1 MRSTGRFIIV
11 HFVHVIMMCFKRHWS
26 GFFLGI
32 DSSGAGLMESLWL
45 KKKRIKNVSRFL
57 FTYFNFPC
65 FSRFSSERLIMI
77 QGRWKTHTAKYM
89 NIHQDTSRRLEVTV
103 NWAFNTNVNSLIYKS
118 LNVLFC

>member
-45 KKKRIKNVSRFL
+45 KKKKKKNVSSFL
-57 FTYFNFPC
+57 FTYFNFPFLL
-65 FSRFSSERLIMI
+65 FSFQLR
-77 QGRWKTHTAKYM
+77 KTDHDSRSVEDTYRQ
-89 NIHQDTSRRLEVTV
+89 IHEYPSRYFQKIRSYSHLG
-103 NWAFNTNVNSLIYKS
+103 I
-118 LNVLFC
+118 